1 MEDGLRD
8 QTHLTSRVIL
18 DANGGGS
25 NRHGFHQRN
34 GSFSISCSVN
44 LVDGNCAGWCFVIMF
59 AGCKME
65 GVPVMF
71 APLGADSGLI
81 VSKGGSAL
89 NCNGVAIAT
98 GWTASGDVQ
107 NLDNI
112 S

>member
-1 MEDGLRD
+1 
-8 QTHLTSRVIL
+8 
-18 DANGGGS
+18 
-25 NRHGFHQRN
+25 
-34 GSFSISCSVN
+34 
-44 LVDGNCAGWCFVIMF
+44 
-59 AGCKME
+59 ME